1 MRIDFEDDDLRRL
14 YEDRDFAHPR
24 IGPEITKAFRK
35 AVNRLVA
42 AESEVDLRKYKA
54 LRYKKLRGDLAGR
67 RSVRLNDQWRLIL
80 RIETDEGGR
89 LLLIIEIDD
98 YH

>member
-14 YEDRDFAHPR
+14 YEDRDFVHPR

-42 AESEVDLRKYKA
+42 AESEVDLRKYTA
-54 LRYKKLRGDLAGR
+54 LRYKKLQGDQAGC

-80 RIETDEGGR
+80 RVEADESGR
-89 LLLIIEIDD
+89 LLILIEIVD